1 MTDNGPMAHPRT
13 PTDAT
18 TDADADG
25 TLMSIGAFGRRVG
38 LAPSALRFYDDCGV
52 LRPAA
57 VDEST
62 GYRRYSPRQESR
74 AVLIRR
80 LRSAGLPL
88 TDALVVLDGD
98 DPAAARSV
106 LEEHARRA
114 SRTAAAARDAVG
126 GILRELPGAAP
137 GAGARTTVGGAEF
150 AGALRQ
156 VAPAI
161 ATGARGEEIPALG
174 RILLELTGAELR
186 VVATDRY
193 RMAIRTLRPYS
204 GTGEPD
210 GTGGS
215 DGTGG
220 TPVRLTLD
228 GGRAKE
234 IAAWALRLPTVTVSP
249 KTGLSGGD
257 RVLPLRPDPDGEYP
271 DYRAVLAALPPVRH
285 RIIADRD
292 ALRTALT
299 DRDAKGFVVLRA
311 EGERLLLVHHPADT
325 SGPGGGAEVPGGTD
339 GATAAPE
346 GTAPGGPAGQEVPA
360 VHTGVPLAVAFDPEV
375 LLPAVAAGVG
385 PDVLLEISAADG
397 PVVVRSADQGDFT
410 TLVMPVRLPGSAD
423 DD

>member
-1 MTDNGPMAHPRT
+1 MTDNDPMTHPRT
-13 PTDAT
+13 STG
-18 TDADADG
+18 TDADGA
-25 TLMSIGAFGRRVG
+25 LMSIGAFGRRVG

-74 AVLIRR
+74 AVLVRR
-80 LRSAGLPL
+80 LRTAGLPL

-98 DPAAARSV
+98 DPAAARNV
-106 LEEHARRA
+106 LEEHAGRA
-114 SRTAAAARDAVG
+114 ARTAAAAREAVG
-126 GILRELPGAAP
+126 GILRELPGAVP
-137 GAGARTTVGGAEF
+137 GPGVRATVGGAEF

-156 VAPAI
+156 VAPAV
-161 ATGARGEEIPALG
+161 ATGAHGEEFPVLG
-174 RILLELTGAELR
+174 RILLELTGSELR

-193 RMAIRTLRPYS
+193 RMAIRTLRTL
-204 GTGEPD
+204 GGAGEP
-210 GTGGS
+210 

-234 IAAWALRLPTVTVSP
+234 IAAWALRLPEITVTP
-249 KTGLSGGD
+249 ETGLFGGD
-257 RVLPLRPDPDGEYP
+257 RVLPLRQDPDGEYP

-299 DRDAKGFVVLRA
+299 DRDTMGHVVLRA
-311 EGERLLLVHHPADT
+311 EGERLLLGHRPAD
-325 SGPGGGAEVPGGTD
+325 GPHPGGGAEVPGGTGD
-339 GATAAPE
+339 TSASPE
-346 GTAPGGPAGQEVPA
+346 GTAPDGPAGSEVAA
-360 VHTGVPLAVAFDPEV
+360 VHTGPPLAVAFDPEV

-410 TLVMPVRLPGSAD
+410 TLVMPVRLSGPAD
-423 DD
+423 DS